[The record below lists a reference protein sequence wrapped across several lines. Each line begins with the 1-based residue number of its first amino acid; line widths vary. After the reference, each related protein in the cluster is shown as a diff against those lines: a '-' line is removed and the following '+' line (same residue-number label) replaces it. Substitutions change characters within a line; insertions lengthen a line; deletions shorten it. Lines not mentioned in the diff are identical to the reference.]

1 MAGNEMIQ
9 ILFTNAFSKD
19 TDGMIVLYSDFQPFK
34 PNPRVGT
41 SKEHNTHVKSLL
53 KRRDRVSRIK
63 LPSIKRLKYVKFK
76 F

>member
-1 MAGNEMIQ
+1 MAGNEMLQ

-41 SKEHNTHVKSLL
+41 SKEHNTHAISLL
-53 KRRDRVSRIK
+53 KRRDTFRRIK
-63 LPSIKRLKYVKFK
+63 LPSIKRLKNIKVKS
-76 F
+76 